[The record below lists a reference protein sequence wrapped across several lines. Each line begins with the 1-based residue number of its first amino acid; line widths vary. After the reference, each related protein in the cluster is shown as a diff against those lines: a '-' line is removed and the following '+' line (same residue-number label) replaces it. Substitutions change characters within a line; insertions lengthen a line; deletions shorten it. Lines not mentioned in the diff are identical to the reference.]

1 MVKKR
6 DNEGRE
12 KKGEVD
18 KSVQTFSYKMNKSW
32 DLMYNMVTI
41 VNNIVLH
48 NWNLLREP
56 KPSYKKKKKGNEC
69 VNLMG
74 GTLS

>member
-1 MVKKR
+1 
-6 DNEGRE
+6 
-12 KKGEVD
+12 
-18 KSVQTFSYKMNKSW
+18 
-32 DLMYNMVTI
+32 MVTI